1 MPIFK
6 ARNHDG
12 ETGISVA
19 FLRPVSGS
27 VSRRIKKPQSGKIRE
42 VSGKVSGKSNNKPN
56 RVGTGI
62 KHNSYIYIYIL

>member
-42 VSGKVSGKSNNKPN
+42 VSGKVSGKSNNKSKG
-56 RVGTGI
+56 VGTEI
-62 KHNSYIYIYIL
+62 KNGRQL